1 MVEYAYHELFNQ
13 SNVPKDM
20 LIVDAD
26 TNVTSV
32 SGSAPQISNNT
43 YIFTTEE
50 IETESFELDESL
62 CSEDNLTFGLCEAA
76 KVNVN
81 VIEKGYDNLK
91 DVMFAIYI
99 YFNGDSDTLFQVG
112 VYRIFADTHSDD
124 RRFRELEMYDLLYY
138 LRDYDITPWYY
149 NYFSDGLDHTLED
162 AVEMLFDWLNQD
174 EGIPIGFAEET
185 LPNRNF
191 PITQTIQSDAI
202 TFEFFMQRILEING
216 CFGHIKRNGDY
227 EFKWLKTYDT
237 PAVKDIVDDIR
248 VPEMPYEDNFVWS
261 IGLIEAYNSD
271 NLKLYTAGSSSKK
284 YPSIYSIVDSFLFAN
299 MDADNEELAK
309 ALDRMW
315 KRVKNLIYRPV
326 EVTTIGDLCIEV
338 GDRLEVQYKT
348 ENGEPV
354 YFHTYALERH
364 FTGIQSFRDT
374 YTAKGDR
381 KQPRYSPNEN
391 WHYGDGTIAT
401 EGAGTGGVSDVSD
414 NYNNFCEIIRNIGY
428 RLLDEPSNVEVVYNK
443 ADGQVEISWVDPSDL
458 SNNRPIP
465 LTWLGTVVVRKEGS
479 APLHRWDGELI
490 VNSTTRDEYS
500 VNPLIDNTIEDNKR
514 YYYGIF
520 PYHRY
525 LSDADNN
532 INHYRFTKVVS
543 VNTGLRLVAAEITGF
558 GVEGTSVS
566 VLFTIPTL
574 DVGTYSSI
582 KLVGKK
588 GSIPESELDGDITET
603 LASTDT
609 SKLITELDELSTY
622 YFVIYSEDS
631 IGNKAES
638 EAEFCR
644 TGRNEGY
651 NFAYTGSIQTFTAP
665 RTGIYQLETWGAQG
679 GNASDDNLV
688 ARGGYGAYAVGEVLL
703 TQGETLYIGV
713 GGQNGFNGGG
723 SNKGIH
729 NLEHWQYRDETV
741 DMSILTDFT
750 KIPDGVKTAT
760 SPTYSRIW
768 NQGIS
773 SVPSWLSLG
782 DILYQYSLKDGPDD
796 GKTCVFVDSDYIKIV
811 FGAYPYGSSTYY
823 GLAIYNKITGDLITY
838 YGDFYTGANEL
849 RTYYLSIVIDA
860 PNQRAYLLLANSKT
874 GVNYFR
880 VDAHSFMY
888 NGIDLLWETFSIY

>member
-81 VIEKGYDNLK
+81 VIEKGYANLK

-284 YPSIYSIVDSFLFAN
+284 YPSIYSIVDSFLFEG

-309 ALDRMW
+309 ALNRMW

-354 YFHTYALERH
+354 FFHTYALERH

-458 SNNRPIP
+458 TNNRPIP
-465 LTWLGTVVVRKEGS
+465 LTWLGTVVIRKEGS

-532 INHYRFTKVVS
+532 INHYRFTKVIS
-543 VNTGLRLVAAEITGF
+543 VNTMSHLQAAEIIGF
-558 GVEGTSVS
+558 NVNGTSISVS
-566 VLFTIPTL
+566 FSIPTL
-574 DVGTYSSI
+574 QYGTYDSI
-582 KLVGKK
+582 KLVVKK
-588 GSIPESELDGDITET
+588 GSIPTSELDGDIIKT
-603 LASTDT
+603 LEATDT
-609 SKLITELDELSTY
+609 STTISGLDEMSMY
-622 YFVIYSEDS
+622 YFVIYTEDS
-631 IGNKAES
+631 YGDKAES
-638 EAEFCR
+638 ESEFCR
-644 TGRNEGY
+644 SGRELGVIKSQIYINKSLAEDD
-651 NFAYTGSIQTFTAP
+651 FT
-665 RTGIYQLETWGAQG
+665 
-679 GNASDDNLV
+679 
-688 ARGGYGAYAVGEVLL
+688 
-703 TQGETLYIGV
+703 
-713 GGQNGFNGGG
+713 
-723 SNKGIH
+723 
-729 NLEHWQYRDETV
+729 ETV
-741 DMSILTDFT
+741 SYEQVTT
-750 KIPDGVKTAT
+750 
-760 SPTYSRIW
+760 
-768 NQGIS
+768 
-773 SVPSWLSLG
+773 
-782 DILYQYSLKDGPDD
+782 
-796 GKTCVFVDSDYIKIV
+796 
-811 FGAYPYGSSTYY
+811 
-823 GLAIYNKITGDLITY
+823 
-838 YGDFYTGANEL
+838 
-849 RTYYLSIVIDA
+849 
-860 PNQRAYLLLANSKT
+860 
-874 GVNYFR
+874 
-880 VDAHSFMY
+880 
-888 NGIDLLWETFSIY
+888 

>member
-1 MVEYAYHELFNQ
+1 
-13 SNVPKDM
+13 M

-32 SGSAPQISNNT
+32 SGSAPHISNNT

-76 KVNVN
+76 KVSVN

-237 PAVKDIVDDIR
+237 PAVKNIVDDIR

-284 YPSIYSIVDSFLFAN
+284 YPSIYTIVDSFLFAG
-299 MDADNEELAK
+299 MDADNEDLAK

-414 NYNNFCEIIRNIGY
+414 NYNNFCEIIRNVGM
-428 RLLDEPSNVEVVYNK
+428 RLLDEPSSVEVVYNK

-458 SNNRPIP
+458 SNNRPVP
-465 LTWLGTVVVRKEGS
+465 LTWLGTVVIRKEGS
-479 APLHRWDGELI
+479 APLHRWDGELL

-500 VNPLIDNTIEDNKR
+500 ETPFIDDTIEDNKR

-525 LSDADNN
+525 LTDPDNN
-532 INHYRFTKVVS
+532 INFYRFTKVVS
-543 VNTGLRLVAAEITGF
+543 VNTVSRLEAAEITGF
-558 GVEGTSVS
+558 GVEGTSVT
-566 VLFTIPTL
+566 VLFDIPTL

-609 SKLITELDELSTY
+609 SKLITGLDEDSTY

-638 EAEFCR
+638 ECQFCKINPI
-644 TGRNEGY
+644 NEWV
-651 NFAYTGSIQTFTAP
+651 FAYTGEIQTFTAP
-665 RTGIYQLETWGAQG
+665 KTGIYQLETWGAQG
-679 GNASDDNLV
+679 GNAEDSENGLV
-688 ARGGYGAYAVGEVLL
+688 ARGGYGAYAKGEVFL

-713 GGQNGFNGGG
+713 GGQNGYGGGG
-723 SNKGIH
+723 SNLPMH
-729 NLEHWQYRDETV
+729 NLETWNYRGNV
-741 DMSILTDFT
+741 VSMSILNNFT
-750 KIPDGVKTAT
+750 KIPDAIKTAT

-768 NQGIS
+768 NQSVS
-773 SVPSWLSLG
+773 SIPSWLSLG

-796 GKTCVFVDSDYIKIV
+796 GKSYVFVDSDYIKIV

-823 GLAIYNKITGDLITY
+823 GLVIYNKITDDIITY

-849 RTYYLSIVIDA
+849 RTYYLSIVIDT

-874 GVNYFR
+874 GANYFR

-888 NGIDLLWETFSIY
+888 NGIDLLWETFSNY

>member
-76 KVNVN
+76 KVSVN

-124 RRFRELEMYDLLYY
+124 RRFRELEMYDLLFY

-284 YPSIYSIVDSFLFAN
+284 YPSIYSIVDSFLFEG

-309 ALDRMW
+309 ALNRMW

-458 SNNRPIP
+458 TNNRPIP
-465 LTWLGTVVVRKEGS
+465 LTWLGTVVIRKEGS

-520 PYHRY
+520 PYHRF
-525 LSDADNN
+525 LTDPENN
-532 INHYRFTKVVS
+532 INHYRFTKVIS
-543 VNTGLRLVAAEITGF
+543 VNTMSHLQAAEIIGF
-558 GVEGTSVS
+558 NVNGTSISVS
-566 VLFTIPTL
+566 FSIPTL
-574 DVGTYSSI
+574 QYGTYDSI
-582 KLVGKK
+582 KLVVKK
-588 GSIPESELDGDITET
+588 GSIPTSELDGDIIKN
-603 LASTDT
+603 LQATDT
-609 SKLITELDELSTY
+609 STTISGLDEMSMY
-622 YFVIYSEDS
+622 YFVIFTEDS
-631 IGNKAES
+631 YGDKAES
-638 EAEFCR
+638 ESEFCR
-644 TGRNEGY
+644 SGRELGIFKSQIYINKSLVEDE
-651 NFAYTGSIQTFTAP
+651 FT
-665 RTGIYQLETWGAQG
+665 ET
-679 GNASDDNLV
+679 
-688 ARGGYGAYAVGEVLL
+688 
-703 TQGETLYIGV
+703 
-713 GGQNGFNGGG
+713 
-723 SNKGIH
+723 
-729 NLEHWQYRDETV
+729 
-741 DMSILTDFT
+741 
-750 KIPDGVKTAT
+750 
-760 SPTYSRIW
+760 
-768 NQGIS
+768 IS
-773 SVPSWLSLG
+773 YEQV
-782 DILYQYSLKDGPDD
+782 
-796 GKTCVFVDSDYIKIV
+796 T
-811 FGAYPYGSSTYY
+811 T
-823 GLAIYNKITGDLITY
+823 
-838 YGDFYTGANEL
+838 
-849 RTYYLSIVIDA
+849 
-860 PNQRAYLLLANSKT
+860 
-874 GVNYFR
+874 
-880 VDAHSFMY
+880 
-888 NGIDLLWETFSIY
+888 